1 MSKIKETLVVIDA
14 DSIMYILGPSLENM
28 PLEPLGLMKLDEFL
42 KDILIATRGKHYMG
56 FFGSDK
62 GINFRKTLAVTNK
75 YKGNRSDDKPEW
87 FKFWAPIFKKHM
99 ETSWGFQGCDNIEA
113 DDAAAIACEKYK
125 SIYDKVYIATPD
137 KDLLQIPN
145 VWFYNY
151 DKRYTVWVDEETAL
165 TKYLTQLIKGDQ
177 GDNIPGLFG
186 AGDAVAD
193 KEVMRINTL
202 QLSKQ
207 KSIDEV
213 ATFYVKWHTE
223 IILEKQHKKQEKEY
237 LIQYK
242 EDNKIGRL
250 TAKLKSDA
258 LKEFKLDTSMI
269 LTKVQC
275 KKLFIEQKALITM
288 LRTEAEGKKHGFIMN
303 KPIVDERVD
312 WDDIITYDEELET
325 IDDNEDFDFIDD
337 EL

>member
-1 MSKIKETLVVIDA
+1 MSKIKENLVVIDA

-42 KDILIATRGKHYMG
+42 KDILIATRGRHYVG
-56 FFGSDK
+56 FFGSNK
-62 GINFRKTLAVTNK
+62 GINFRKTLATTSV
-75 YKGNRSDDKPEW
+75 YKGNRTDDKPDW

-99 ETSWGFQGCDNIEA
+99 ETVWGFQGCDNIEA

-125 SIYDKVYIATPD
+125 ALYNNVYIATPD

-165 TKYLTQLIKGDQ
+165 TKYLAQLIKGDST
-177 GDNIPGLFG
+177 DNIPGLFG
-186 AGDAVAD
+186 AGAAVAD
-193 KEVMRINTL
+193 KEVMRINKL
-202 QLSKQ
+202 NLSRE
-207 KSIDEV
+207 KSIDEI
-213 ATFYVKWHTE
+213 AKFYIKWHTE
-223 IILEKQHKKQEKEY
+223 IILEKQHKKQEKAYLLEY
-237 LIQYK
+237 KK
-242 EDNKIGRL
+242 ENDISRL

-269 LTKVQC
+269 LTEVQC

-288 LRTEAEGKKHGFIMN
+288 LLTETEGKKHGFTLN
-303 KPIVDERVD
+303 APIVDSRVD
-312 WDDIITYDEELET
+312 WDDIVTYDEELES
-325 IDDNEDFDFIDD
+325 IDDNEDFDFIED